1 MKRICIADDIIEY
14 ANSEKDT
21 DKRLKILWAVVEYAL
36 TKRIAIEELSH
47 LLDPNKRRAEKM
59 TWNKNR
65 CGTTEKTDM
74 PQLNT
79 VMPQLKNSS
88 ATTEKNRHATTE
100 NASRELKKV
109 ENVDE
114 SLSIYIS
121 NNNILYNII
130 SKYISNNISTP
141 SINYQISKQWE
152 EKYLLSQIKEAE
164 KIVNKIWLETFE
176 TILNYIAQ
184 DEFWSKNILSISKLN
199 RKNKEW
205 LPYYVVIMD
214 KIKQYRPKVVSIPTI

>member
-1 MKRICIADDIIEY
+1 
-14 ANSEKDT
+14 
-21 DKRLKILWAVVEYAL
+21 V
-36 TKRIAIEELSH
+36 
-47 LLDPNKRRAEKM
+47 
-59 TWNKNR
+59 
-65 CGTTEKTDM
+65 
-74 PQLNT
+74 
-79 VMPQLKNSS
+79 
-88 ATTEKNRHATTE
+88 
-100 NASRELKKV
+100 
-109 ENVDE
+109 NVYE